1 MQQHRKS
8 GKFCIPSRAGSQDK
22 TRRAARAFTLLT
34 GLILFLSACNTLS
47 DPELSAVAKPPVESG
62 DLGPN
67 VTIFTPDMPVSE
79 IEAKFDA
86 ITAAQFANEFGPRR
100 DAILF
105 MPGTYGTPENPLN
118 VQVGY
123 NTEVAGLGASP
134 TDVIVNGTINVY
146 NRCLENNETSNCIA
160 LTNFWRSMSNLTI
173 NPTGVIDNILGQA
186 NPNLGCTTN
195 TQFWAV
201 SQAAPLRRVN
211 VNGNISFMDY
221 CSSGPHFA
229 SGGFMADSKTGFA
242 INGSQQQ
249 WYTRNSVIG
258 GWSNAVWS
266 AVFSGVVG
274 APTETFPKPDPYTV
288 LETTPVSR
296 EKPYLFVD
304 DAGTWNVRV
313 PSAQRNSRGI
323 TWAEGLT
330 PGRTI
335 PLTEFLIVKPGTSVK
350 EINNNLARGRHLLV
364 TPGVYDIDKTISIK
378 RADTVVL
385 GLGYATFVAR
395 NGVTPLNIADVPGVV
410 VAGLMVEAGP
420 QLSENLVVVGKK
432 NGNNGS
438 KARAMVANPITLS
451 DVFLRVGGPHI
462 AKVDTALK
470 VNSDNAL
477 IDHTWVWRAD
487 HGQEGLP
494 KDTVTR
500 FEGDT
505 NNNGRYDD
513 DARWEQIIGNYG
525 VVVNG
530 DNVTATGLFV
540 EHFQKNNTL
549 WNGEGGTTIFYQN
562 ELPYDPP
569 TQEAWN
575 EGNGGDSLG
584 WAGYKVA
591 DHVDTHNLYGG
602 GVYVY
607 NQNNPS
613 IHTTNGFEVPNKPGI
628 DLYHIFTVNLS
639 AGTIEHVV
647 NGVGGQVD
655 NTNTGSPSYVVSY
668 P

>member
-1 MQQHRKS
+1 M
-8 GKFCIPSRAGSQDK
+8 PSRADSQDK

-34 GLILFLSACNTLS
+34 GLILFLSACNTLGEQ
-47 DPELSAVAKPPVESG
+47 ELGVAAKPPVQSD
-62 DLGPN
+62 DLGAN
-67 VTIFTPDMPVSE
+67 VTIFTPDMPVNE

-86 ITAAQFANEFGPRR
+86 ITAAQFTNEFGPRR
-100 DAILF
+100 DAIMF

-123 NTEVAGLGASP
+123 NTEVLGLGASP
-134 TDVIVNGTINVY
+134 TDVVVNGTINVF
-146 NRCLENNETSNCIA
+146 NRCLENNETDNCIA

-173 NPTGVIDNILGQA
+173 NPTGVVDEILGQA
-186 NPNLGCTTN
+186 NPNIGCTTN

-211 VNGNISFMDY
+211 VNGAFSFMDY
-221 CSSGPHFA
+221 CSAGPNFA
-229 SGGFMADSKTGFA
+229 SGGFMADSKATA
-242 INGSQQQ
+242 TIVNGSQQQ

-274 APTETFPKPDPYTV
+274 APVETFPKPNPYTV
-288 LETTPVSR
+288 LKTTPVSR

-304 DAGTWNVRV
+304 NAGTWNVRV
-313 PSAQRNSRGI
+313 PSTQFNSRGI

-335 PLTEFLIVKPGTSVK
+335 PITEFFIAKPGTSVQ
-350 EINNNLARGRHLLV
+350 EINNNLARGKHLLV
-364 TPGVYDIDKTISIK
+364 TPGVYDIDKTIAIK

-385 GLGYATFVAR
+385 GIGYATFVAR

-410 VAGLMVEAGP
+410 IAGLMVEAGP
-420 QLSENLVVVGKK
+420 QMSENLVVVGKK

-438 KARAMVANPITLS
+438 KARAMVTNPITLS

-462 AKVDTALK
+462 AKVDVALK
-470 VNSDNAL
+470 INSDNVL

-500 FEGDT
+500 FDGDT

-525 VVVNG
+525 VVVDG

-575 EGNGGDSLG
+575 EGNGGDGLG

-591 DHVDTHNLYGG
+591 DDVKTHNLYGG

-613 IHTTNGFEVPNKPGI
+613 IHTTNGFEVPNTPGI

-639 AGTIEHVV
+639 AGTIDHVV
-647 NGVGGQVD
+647 NGIGGQVD
-655 NTNTGSPSYVVSY
+655 NSNTGSPSYVVSY

>member
-1 MQQHRKS
+1 MQKS
-8 GKFCIPSRAGSQDK
+8 PATDVQVPSKQGG
-22 TRRAARAFTLLT
+22 ARALF
-34 GLILFLSACNTLS
+34 LILGTALLLSACSTLTA
-47 DPELSAVAKPPVESG
+47 DPALETAAKPMGQS
-62 DLGPN
+62 DLGAN

-79 IEAKFDA
+79 IKAKFDA
-86 ITAAQFANEFGPRR
+86 ITAAQFTNEFGPRR
-100 DAILF
+100 DAIMF

-123 NTEVAGLGASP
+123 NTEVIGLGASP
-134 TDVIVNGTINVY
+134 TDVVVNGTINVF

-173 NPTGVIDNILGQA
+173 NPTGVVDKILGQA
-186 NPNLGCTTN
+186 NPNIGCTTN

-211 VNGNISFMDY
+211 INGGMTFMDY
-221 CSSGPHFA
+221 CSGGPQFA
-229 SGGFMADSKTGFA
+229 SGGFMADSKTTA
-242 INGSQQQ
+242 TIVNGSQQQ

-274 APTETFPKPDPYTV
+274 APAETFPTPNPYTV
-288 LETTPVSR
+288 LEATPVSR
-296 EKPYLFVD
+296 EKPYLFAD
-304 DAGTWNVRV
+304 AAGTWNVRV
-313 PSAQRNSRGI
+313 PSAQFGSRGV

-330 PGRTI
+330 PGRTL

-395 NGVTPLNIADVPGVV
+395 SGVTPLTIADVPGVV

-420 QLSENLVVVGKK
+420 QLSDNLVVVGKK

-438 KARAMVANPITLS
+438 KARAMVTNPITLS
-451 DVFLRVGGPHI
+451 DVFLRVGGPQI
-462 AKVDTALK
+462 AKVDVALK
-470 VNSDNAL
+470 VNSDHVL

-575 EGNGGDSLG
+575 AGNGGDSLG

-591 DHVDTHNLYGG
+591 DDVKTHNLYGG

-613 IHTTNGFEVPNKPGI
+613 IHTTNGFEVPNTPGI

-639 AGTIEHVV
+639 AGTIDHVV
-647 NGVGGQVD
+647 NGVGDPVD
-655 NTNTGSPSYVVSY
+655 NSNTGAPSYVVDY